1 MPSDTNPQKAPQQSP
16 EERPAAKHSLTEGSI
31 KDALIRMTI
40 PMILG
45 MFMMFTF
52 SLVDTFFVSLLGTQS
67 LTAISFTFPVT
78 FTIMSLAIGLG
89 VGASAVVA
97 KYLGR
102 EDRERAKESS
112 TVINYVALLFAAALI
127 AGCWFFMT
135 PLFTLMGA
143 DAELL
148 QLIRQYMGVWFPGS
162 VLLVGLMTANS
173 ILRAHGD
180 SKTPSLI
187 MAGSGLINALLDPL
201 LIFGYG
207 PVPAM
212 GIAGAAYATLAAWVL
227 GYGYLFYHLA
237 FRHELIST
245 TLPSWKIMSS
255 SAREMLRIGLPAA
268 GANMMTPLAM
278 GTMTAIAAGF
288 GTSVVAA
295 FGVGARLEPIATLLV
310 LAMSSTLP
318 PLISQNYGA
327 GRLDRIREAYA
338 MSLRFIVI
346 WQLLIY
352 LFLILAAPWIARL
365 FSSDPEV
372 LEVIELFI
380 WILPIGYGMQGIII
394 LSNSSLNAM
403 HRPMSA
409 LYLSIARFFVF
420 YVPLAYIGSRLYGI
434 SGFFAGAVCANVLM
448 AGVSALTVKRALIS
462 EMSQQDSAE

>member
-1 MPSDTNPQKAPQQSP
+1 MASPDLTTADT
-16 EERPAAKHSLTEGSI
+16 PARKHSLTQGSI
-31 KDALIRMTI
+31 RASLVRMTI
-40 PMILG
+40 PMCLG

-52 SLVDTFFVSLLGTQS
+52 SLVDTFFVSLLGTAE

-89 VGASAVVA
+89 IGASAVVA

-102 EDRERAKESS
+102 DDLERAKESS

-127 AGCWFFMT
+127 ALCWFFMG
-135 PLFTLMGA
+135 PLFRAMGA
-143 DAELL
+143 DDALL
-148 QLIRQYMGVWFPGS
+148 TLIGDYMAVWFPGS

-180 SKTPSLI
+180 SKTPSMI
-187 MAGSGLINALLDPL
+187 MAGSGLINAVLDPL

-212 GIAGAAYATLAAWVL
+212 GIQGAAFATLAAWVV

-237 FRHELIST
+237 LRHQFIS
-245 TLPSWKIMSS
+245 LQMPSRKILFS

-295 FGVGARLEPIATLLV
+295 FGVGARLEPMATLVV

-327 GRLDRIREAYA
+327 SRLDRISEAYA
-338 MSLRFIVI
+338 MSLRFVLL
-346 WQLLIY
+346 WQGAVYALLT
-352 LFLILAAPWIARL
+352 LIAPWIAGLFSTDAEVLATIRL
-365 FSSDPEV
+365 F
-372 LEVIELFI
+372 L
-380 WILPIGYGMQGIII
+380 WILPAGYGLQGVII

-403 HRPMSA
+403 HRPLSA
-409 LYLSIARFFVF
+409 LMLSIVRFFGL
-420 YVPLAYIGSRLYGI
+420 YVPFAWIGSRLMGVE
-434 SGFFAGAVCANVLM
+434 GFFIGAVCANAVM
-448 AGVSALTVKRALIS
+448 AVISWITVKRVLAQ
-462 EMSQQDSAE
+462 ERANCSAA

>member
-1 MPSDTNPQKAPQQSP
+1 MDRRPPSA
-16 EERPAAKHSLTEGSI
+16 HSLVEGSI
-31 KDALIRMTI
+31 QAALIRMTI
-40 PMILG
+40 PMIVG

-52 SLVDTFFVSLLGTQS
+52 SLVDTFFVSLLGTAE

-89 VGASAVVA
+89 IGASAVVA

-102 EDRERAKESS
+102 EDAERTKQSS
-112 TVINYVALLFAAALI
+112 TVINYVALLFAAGLI
-127 AGCWFFMT
+127 ALCWWFMH
-135 PLFTLMGA
+135 PLFGLMGA
-143 DAELL
+143 DRSLMT
-148 QLIRQYMGVWFPGS
+148 LIDDYMGIWFPGS

-180 SKTPSLI
+180 SKTPSI
-187 MAGSGLINALLDPL
+187 VMAGSGLINALLDPL

-212 GIAGAAYATLAAWVL
+212 GIKGAALATLAAWTV

-237 FRHELIST
+237 IRHSLIST
-245 TLPSWKIMSS
+245 ALPSRRIMLS

-327 GRLDRIREAYA
+327 GRLDRIEEAYVL
-338 MSLRFIVI
+338 SLRFIVA
-346 WQLLIY
+346 WQLAVY
-352 LFLILAAPWIARL
+352 AVLALGAPLIARI

-372 LEVIELFI
+372 LRTIALFI

-403 HRPMSA
+403 HRPMTA

-420 YVPLAYIGSRLYGI
+420 YVPCAYAGSRLFGVA
-434 SGFFAGAVCANVLM
+434 GFFAGAVCANAMM
-448 AGVSALTVKRALIS
+448 AFISGLTVRRAIAQERLA
-462 EMSQQDSAE
+462 ESQPRS

>member
-1 MPSDTNPQKAPQQSP
+1 MSNESSNTSQHTETPTQQKQ
-16 EERPAAKHSLTEGSI
+16 HSLIEGSI
-31 KDALIRMTI
+31 KASLIRMTL
-40 PMILG
+40 PMIVG

-52 SLVDTFFVSLLGTQS
+52 SLVDTFFVSLLGTAE

-89 VGASAVVA
+89 IGASAVVA
-97 KYLGR
+97 KYIGR
-102 EDRERAKESS
+102 EDLERAKESS
-112 TVINYVALLFAAALI
+112 TVINYVALLFAAVLI
-127 AGCWFFMT
+127 AACWFFME
-135 PLFTLMGA
+135 PLFALMGA
-143 DAELL
+143 DAG
-148 QLIRQYMGVWFPGS
+148 LIALIHDYMSIWFPGS

-180 SKTPSLI
+180 SKTPSII

-201 LIFGYG
+201 FIFGYG

-212 GIAGAAYATLAAWVL
+212 GIKGAAIATLAAWTV

-237 FRHELIST
+237 IKHRLIST
-245 TLPSWKIMSS
+245 RLPSRQILISS
-255 SAREMLRIGLPAA
+255 SREMLRIGLPAA

-295 FGVGARLEPIATLLV
+295 FGVGARIEPIATLLI

-327 GRLDRIREAYA
+327 GHLDRIKEAYS
-338 MSLRFIVI
+338 MSLRFIMI
-346 WQLLIY
+346 WQLAVY
-352 LFLILAAPWIARL
+352 LLLVLAAPWIARV
-365 FSSDPEV
+365 FTSDPEV
-372 LEVIELFI
+372 LETLRLFI

-403 HRPMSA
+403 HRPMTA
-409 LYLSIARFFVF
+409 LYLSVARFFVL
-420 YVPLAYIGSRLYGI
+420 YVPCAYLGSRFFGLP
-434 SGFFAGAVCANVLM
+434 GFFGGAVFANSLM
-448 AGVSALTVKRALIS
+448 AIISWITVKRALA
-462 EMSQQDSAE
+462 AEKALHAV

>member
-1 MPSDTNPQKAPQQSP
+1 MSNESSNTSQRTEPSTQKQ
-16 EERPAAKHSLTEGSI
+16 KHSLVEGSI
-31 KDALIRMTI
+31 RASLIRMTL
-40 PMILG
+40 PMIVG

-52 SLVDTFFVSLLGTQS
+52 SLVDTFFVSLLGTAE

-89 VGASAVVA
+89 IGASAVVA
-97 KYLGR
+97 KYIGR
-102 EDRERAKESS
+102 EDLVRAKESS
-112 TVINYVALLFAAALI
+112 TVINYVALAFAAALI
-127 AGCWFFMT
+127 AGCWFFME
-135 PLFTLMGA
+135 PLFTVMGA
-143 DAELL
+143 DAT
-148 QLIRQYMGVWFPGS
+148 LIALIHDYMSIWFPGS

-180 SKTPSLI
+180 SKTPSII

-201 LIFGYG
+201 LIFGWG

-212 GIAGAAYATLAAWVL
+212 GIKGAAIATLAAWTV

-237 FRHELIST
+237 IKHQLIST
-245 TLPSWKIMSS
+245 RLPSQQILVSS
-255 SAREMLRIGLPAA
+255 SREMLRIGLPAA

-327 GRLDRIREAYA
+327 GRLDRIKEAYSI
-338 MSLRFIVI
+338 SLHFIVV
-346 WQLLIY
+346 WQLAVYLLLI
-352 LFLILAAPWIARL
+352 FAAPWIAGL
-365 FSSDPEV
+365 FTSDPEV
-372 LEVIELFI
+372 LETIRLFI
-380 WILPIGYGMQGIII
+380 WILPMGYGMQGIII

-403 HRPMSA
+403 HRPMTA
-409 LYLSIARFFVF
+409 LYLSIARFFIF
-420 YVPLAYIGSRLYGI
+420 YVPCAYLGSRLYGVT
-434 SGFFAGAVCANVLM
+434 GFFGGAVFANTLM
-448 AGVSALTVKRALIS
+448 AMISWVTIKRALA
-462 EMSQQDSAE
+462 AEESPHAVKQ